1 MRQWRAVGSV
11 VCLIL
16 LVLSLSVS
24 ARRGSRGESGSN
36 AGSKTVHV
44 SGYYRSDGTYVHSYD
59 RAPPGQGQ
67 VQTSSS
73 ASSQTRD
80 PLPTSKSRATSTYT
94 VPSGRD
100 YRIRDNFTGRV
111 VGIYDG
117 DTITVLRAGKAV
129 TVRLYGVDAPEEK
142 QAFGAVAK
150 HFTSGLVFHKTVT
163 VLVHDTDWYGRLVG
177 EVLLPGGR
185 SLNESVVRRGLA
197 WWYQYYAPHDT
208 TLAQL
213 EQDARTAHR
222 GLWSDPHAI
231 PPWEFRKP

>member
-16 LVLSLSVS
+16 LALSLIIF
-24 ARRGSRGESGSN
+24 ARGGSHGESGSSTR
-36 AGSKTVHV
+36 SKTVHV

-59 RAPPGQGQ
+59 RASPGQGQ
-67 VQTSSS
+67 GQTSSS
-73 ASSQTRD
+73 ASSQTRGT
-80 PLPTSKSRATSTYT
+80 LPTSKSHTTSTYT

-100 YRIRDNFTGRV
+100 YHIQDSFTGRV
-111 VGIYDG
+111 VGIHDG

-129 TVRLYGVDAPEEK
+129 TVRLYGIDAPEEK
-142 QAFGAVAK
+142 QAFGTVAT
-150 HFTSGLVFHKTVT
+150 HFTSGLVFKKTVT
-163 VLVHDTDWYGRLVG
+163 VLVHDTDGYGRLVG

-185 SLNESVVRRGLA
+185 SLNESVVRSGLA

-213 EQDARTAHR
+213 EQDARRAHR
-222 GLWSDPHAI
+222 GLWSNPDAI